1 MLVTK
6 EKAGFLFATLLHG
19 NTPTENRG
27 QSYVIGGED
36 PEAGRKLKLGLGG
49 LFSVSM
55 LNGHYL
61 PPVKIVQRG
70 ARTLMMTRRFCM
82 RPSFESLSAAG

>member
-1 MLVTK
+1 M
-6 EKAGFLFATLLHG
+6 LLHG
-19 NTPTENRG
+19 NLPTENRG
-27 QSYVIGGED
+27 QSYVTGGEN
-36 PEAGRKLKLGLGG
+36 PEAGKKFKLALGG

-70 ARTLMMTRRFCM
+70 ARTLMVTRRF
-82 RPSFESLSAAG
+82 

>member
-1 MLVTK
+1 MSIDDK
-6 EKAGFLFATLLHG
+6 EKAGFLFVTLLHG
-19 NTPTENRG
+19 NLPTENRG

-36 PEAGRKLKLGLGG
+36 PEAGKKLKLGLGG

-70 ARTLMMTRRFCM
+70 ARTLIMTRRF
-82 RPSFESLSAAG
+82 